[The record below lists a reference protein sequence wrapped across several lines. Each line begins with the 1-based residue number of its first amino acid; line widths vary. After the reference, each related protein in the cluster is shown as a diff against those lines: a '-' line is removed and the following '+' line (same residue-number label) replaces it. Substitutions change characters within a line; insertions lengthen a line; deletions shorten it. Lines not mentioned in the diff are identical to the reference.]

1 MAVDQQKMRMLAALL
16 RTPKQSETM
25 NALAQR
31 YANPPPSN
39 WLSKPLPMEGRFNL
53 LPIREEVPG
62 MGPSV
67 FNKRSAALPGVLAA
81 AVNAFTA
88 PGRAMSQPGFD
99 PNREGVEFGMNV
111 LGGGLLGSRMA
122 PAPRGSIGMNAYH
135 GSPHKF
141 DAFDISKIGTGE
153 GAQAYGHGLYFSEN
167 PHVAGSYRTGLTRAM
182 DSTVQAGNV
191 KTTLPPWLANKVDA
205 EGVDVAINE
214 WTSRIGQMQNEL
226 KTSTQPWI
234 IEGNIS
240 RMQEQLGA
248 LKQIKA
254 AGNVSVE
261 KPGAF
266 YHVDIPDEAIGRML
280 DWDKPLSQ
288 QPENVRRALGSMGD
302 SPAAISAYDDALLN
316 ALMKDGPDPGKTPRN
331 PTGQDVYQS
340 LVREL
345 GSPQAASKRLGELG
359 IPGLRYLDGGSRR
372 GGDGTRNFVLFD
384 DKLARIT
391 KRE

>member
-1 MAVDQQKMRMLAALL
+1 
-16 RTPKQSETM
+16 
-25 NALAQR
+25 
-31 YANPPPSN
+31 
-39 WLSKPLPMEGRFNL
+39 
-53 LPIREEVPG
+53 
-62 MGPSV
+62 
-67 FNKRSAALPGVLAA
+67 
-81 AVNAFTA
+81 
-88 PGRAMSQPGFD
+88 
-99 PNREGVEFGMNV
+99 
-111 LGGGLLGSRMA
+111 
-122 PAPRGSIGMNAYH
+122 MNAYH

-280 DWDKPLSQ
+280 DWDKPISEQ
-288 QPENVRRALGSMGD
+288 
-302 SPAAISAYDDALLN
+302 SPAA
-316 ALMKDGPDPGKTPRN
+316 
-331 PTGQDVYQS
+331 
-340 LVREL
+340 
-345 GSPQAASKRLGELG
+345 QAALRGMWRKAAKSFQQIDPNANPIAGQVYHIYSQHRGGNQAAVSAELREAG
-359 IPGLRYLDGGSRR
+359 IPGIRYLDAGSRD
-372 GGDGTRNFVLFD
+372 GGQGTRNFVLFD
-384 DKLARIT
+384 DKLAKIT

>member
-88 PGRAMSQPGFD
+88 PGRAMSGPPGFD
-99 PNREGVEFGMNV
+99 PKAEGFYFGGTFM
-111 LGGGLLGSRMA
+111 GSGLLGSRMA

-135 GSPHKF
+135 GSPHIFEKF
-141 DAFDISKIGTGE
+141 DINKIGTGE
-153 GAQAYGHGLYFSEN
+153 GAQAFGHGLYFSET
-167 PHVAGSYRTGLTRAM
+167 PGVAHSYRSALADAPEFMIGSRNVGKARNSETADAARFLFDAKGDAAAALAKVQRLRDGGSYPYSSKVYVERLTRAI
-182 DSTVQAGNV
+182 SENAGAEI
-191 KTTLPPWLANKVDA
+191 KQLP
-205 EGVDVAINE
+205 
-214 WTSRIGQMQNEL
+214 Q
-226 KTSTQPWI
+226 
-234 IEGNIS
+234 
-240 RMQEQLGA
+240 GA
-248 LKQIKA
+248 L
-254 AGNVSVE
+254 
-261 KPGAF
+261 

-288 QPENVRRALGSMGD
+288 QPQSVQDGWVRAMQKRMGRTPQVNFNSFTGKQAYDMLSGGALGMHGFED
-302 SPAAISAYDDALLN
+302 IAA
-316 ALMKDGPDPGKTPRN
+316 R
-331 PTGQDVYQS
+331 
-340 LVREL
+340 
-345 GSPQAASKRLGELG
+345 ASKDLRDAG
-359 IPGLRYLDGGSRR
+359 IPGIRYLDQGSRA

-384 DKLARIT
+384 DKLAKIT